1 MLDKEL
7 IKLANRASM
16 YNTGDG
22 CQTYYENRLKEFDT
36 LFGDKNNFTEEQ
48 LKYFE
53 ERKEKYEKLVRE
65 YLEKDMR
72 EWIKQPSSLV
82 TGMGNRSAYKIRQSA
97 ERQRKILEDYICNEK
112 KFIENTKKG
121 LEDLIPIEEQLDKIR
136 KTGKCG
142 VIMADDIYAIQK
154 LEAKL
159 EYHENKQKIMKEAN
173 VYRRKHK
180 TLEGYPHLDI
190 ETIKELSPYEKPFE
204 TWSLTNNNN
213 IIKKTKERLEELKNR
228 KEEESDYIEKDWG
241 QLIINRDI
249 SRVQFEFNAKP
260 NEKVIEIMKNNAF
273 KWSPSNKAWQRILT
287 DNAIK
292 VANSILNKNLIEEV
306 WEE

>member
-1 MLDKEL
+1 MLDKDL
-7 IKLANRASM
+7 IEKANDCTM
-16 YNTGDG
+16 FEFGNI
-22 CQTYYENRLKEFDT
+22 CQREFKYFVDKFDT
-36 LFGDKNNFTEEQ
+36 LFGDKEKFNEKQIEYLQ
-48 LKYFE
+48 
-53 ERKEKYEKLVRE
+53 ERKEGYAKLLKDSYEEQMRIKISCPSWVVTGRANYNFRKSDKAVARYEK
-65 YLEKDMR
+65 
-72 EWIKQPSSLV
+72 S
-82 TGMGNRSAYKIRQSA
+82 
-97 ERQRKILEDYICNEK
+97 RKELNCNEK
-112 KFIENTKKG
+112 KFVENTKKG

-173 VYRRKHK
+173 AYRRKHK
-180 TLEGYPHLDI
+180 TLEGYPHLDL

-204 TWSLTNNNN
+204 AWSLTNNNN

-260 NEKVIEIMKNNAF
+260 NQKVIEIMKSNAF

-292 VANSILNKNLIEEV
+292 VANNILNKNLIEEV